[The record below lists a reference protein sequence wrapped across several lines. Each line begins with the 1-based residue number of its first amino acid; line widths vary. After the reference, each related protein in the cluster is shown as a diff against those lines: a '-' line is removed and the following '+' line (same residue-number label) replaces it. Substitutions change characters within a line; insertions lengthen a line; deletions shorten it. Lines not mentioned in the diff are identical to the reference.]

1 MIESPLSV
9 KVLEI
14 PAPFLFLGVHMDIKK
29 LQLLMD
35 VADTNN
41 FTKSGERMGYTQ
53 SGVSHILKSL
63 ETEIGFPLFIR
74 SKQGVKLT
82 PNAEQ
87 ILPYIRS
94 MLSRY
99 ESFEQTVNDLNGLET
114 GRLVI
119 ATFASIAINWLPP
132 ILHRFGELYPS
143 IDISLIEGGTDDI
156 VKLLEEDR
164 ADFGFVSKRHINS
177 LNWISLF
184 EDPLVAVVPRDYPAP
199 DNDLLP
205 IKEFD
210 NEDFIISAHGTDY
223 DIHHALKSSGIKPN
237 MKFSATD
244 DHTIISMV
252 SNKLGVSILPKL
264 MLKNLETQVDSY
276 LLEPYYCRHLGIAVK
291 SKDNLSPAANKF
303 IEITKKM
310 LPELI

>member
-1 MIESPLSV
+1 
-9 KVLEI
+9 
-14 PAPFLFLGVHMDIKK
+14 MDIKK

-35 VADTNN
+35 VAETNN

-53 SGVSHILKSL
+53 SGVSHILKSV

-82 PNAEQ
+82 KNAES

-94 MLSRY
+94 MLSVY

-132 ILHRFGELYPS
+132 IIHRFGELYPS
-143 IDISLIEGGTDDI
+143 IDINLIEGGTDDI
-156 VKLLEEDR
+156 VKWLEDDQ
-164 ADFGFVSKRHINS
+164 ADFGFISKRHINA
-177 LNWISLF
+177 LDWISLY
-184 EDPLVAVVPRDYPAP
+184 EDPLVAVVPQNYPTP
-199 DNDLLP
+199 DNNIFP
-205 IKEFD
+205 IENF
-210 NEDFIISAHGTDY
+210 NEKDFIISAHGIDY
-223 DIHHALKSSGIKPN
+223 DIHHAIKSSGIKPN
-237 MKFSATD
+237 MKFSATY

-252 SNKLGVSILPKL
+252 SNNLGISILPKL
-264 MLKNLETQVDSY
+264 MLRNLENQIDSY
-276 LLEPYYCRHLGIAVK
+276 LLEPYYSRDLGIAMK
-291 SKDNLSPAANKF
+291 SKETLSPAAVKF
-303 IEITKKM
+303 LEITKKM